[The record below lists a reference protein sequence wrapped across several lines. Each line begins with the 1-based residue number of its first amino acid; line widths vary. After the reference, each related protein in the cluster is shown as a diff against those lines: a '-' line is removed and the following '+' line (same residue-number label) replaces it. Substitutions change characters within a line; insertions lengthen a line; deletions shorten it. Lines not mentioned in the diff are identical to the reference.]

1 MFCVRKINEKN
12 SRASW
17 LVGKENVTE
26 QKETLIERYLFLYQN
41 SPLILAYI
49 LSQGINSSVSKT
61 ITKRCGITI
70 DGFKNKNDIKVDKN
84 NNIDI
89 LELLEDFLLGDG
101 TYPEYLL
108 SSFCKELNRQD
119 IFLSVKND
127 FDLEKGNIGIGKFD
141 SCMKTILDIV
151 HSFISSQ
158 EDKKTDV
165 YIAAYNGL
173 YAKNEKIIKED
184 ISDKLEALDRYY
196 DILAYRN
203 TKENNF
209 KFDDNDKGLG
219 INLNVSRSLVNHSLF
234 IGAFCSQRSIGS
246 WWHNRYYLDED
257 KKRDI
262 YFDLHD
268 ELPWNLS
275 VKCLINGNGCRMS
288 FSLVEEDIIFHKND
302 YKCIC
307 PCCGNLLS
315 VYIPKFSR
323 KEKIMSRIKQRFK
336 NDEDLNRKLAIIS
349 ELSSIGGLD
358 IVKQKV
364 KK

>member
-1 MFCVRKINEKN
+1 MYCFN
-12 SRASW
+12 SNSAW
-17 LVGKENVTE
+17 LVKKENLTK
-26 QKETLIERYLFLYQN
+26 QKEILMERYLFLYQN

-49 LSQGINSSVSKT
+49 LCEKNDTSLAKT
-61 ITKRCGITI
+61 ISERSGITI
-70 DGFKNKNDIKVDKN
+70 EDSEKYPKIKIGKDIEV
-84 NNIDI
+84 NIFEVI
-89 LELLEDFLLGDG
+89 EDFLLGDG
-101 TYPEYLL
+101 NYSEYLL
-108 SSFCKELNRQD
+108 SSLCKTLNYHET
-119 IFLSVKND
+119 FLNVKND
-127 FDLEKGNIGIGKFD
+127 FDLEKGNIGFGKFD
-141 SCMKTILDIV
+141 SCMKTILDIA

-158 EDKKTDV
+158 KEKKTDV

-173 YAKNEKIIKED
+173 YAKDVIVSPED

-209 KFDDNDKGLG
+209 KFDDSDKGIG
-219 INLNVSRSLVNHSLF
+219 IDFKVSRSLVKHGLF

-275 VKCLINGNGCRMS
+275 VKCLINGNGCRTS
-288 FSLVEEDIIFHKND
+288 FSLLEEDIIYHKND
-302 YKCIC
+302 FKCIC
-307 PCCGNLLS
+307 PCCGNLIN

-323 KEKIMSRIKQRFK
+323 KERIMNRIRQRFK

-358 IVKQKV
+358 LAKEKV